1 MSSID
6 VVVPCFQYGR
16 FLRDS
21 VGSVLRQEIG
31 SLRVLIIDNGSTDNS
46 LDVARQLAR
55 EDSRLQII
63 THASNLGQ
71 QASFN
76 EGIDWATADYFMILD
91 ADDLLAP
98 GCLRRA
104 MSIMDKDQSIVFC
117 HGVAQHISSEG
128 TISHEGS
135 SEQLDVDWHIFS
147 GMEFIRRQCSKGYSF
162 VEWPTVVRRTSIQK
176 AIGHYDPDL
185 IYANDVNMWLRLA
198 TRGNV
203 AETSAVQGVR
213 RIHRGQLSQLYRER
227 PVMDLTEYFNNFQHF
242 FRHEGAGL
250 FGARKERR
258 RVTRRIAFNGL
269 VNAASLILKRRPKQS
284 MLCIYFS
291 IITYAGLFAEYLRVQ
306 HASPQA
312 GRDDGHRSARRAGSA
327 TPT

>member
-55 EDSRLQII
+55 EDKRVQII
-63 THASNLGQ
+63 AHERNLGQ

-76 EGIDWATADYFMILD
+76 EGIDWARADYFMILD

-98 GCLRRA
+98 GCLGRA

-117 HGVAQHISSEG
+117 HGVQRVVFCDGTISNEGSGEQLDADWHISSG
-128 TISHEGS
+128 
-135 SEQLDVDWHIFS
+135 L
-147 GMEFIRRQCSKGYSF
+147 EFIRRLCSKGYNF
-162 VEWPTVVRRTSIQK
+162 IACPTVVRRTSIQK
-176 AIGHYDPDL
+176 AIGHYDPNL
-185 IYANDVNMWLRLA
+185 NHANDMNMWLRLA

-203 AETSAVQGVR
+203 AETSAVQGIR
-213 RIHRGQLSQLYRER
+213 RMHPEQSSKLYS
-227 PVMDLTEYFNNFQHF
+227 PFMDLVAHWNNFQDF
-242 FRHEGAGL
+242 FRHEGARL
-250 FGARKERR
+250 SKERR
-258 RVTRRIAFNGL
+258 RVSRTMAYRGL
-269 VNAASLILKRRPKQS
+269 RAAAKTLILDSRLKQS
-284 MLCIYFS
+284 ILDWRLKQSIMCIYFS
-291 IITYAGLFAEYLRVQ
+291 ITMYAGLLAESLTVR
-306 HASPQA
+306 QA
-312 GRDDGHRSARRAGSA
+312 DPSGARRSVADS
-327 TPT
+327 